1 AEPASHGG
9 VRLALLSLT
18 ARMTRWIPSYE
29 ESQMPSSKSS
39 GKSASKRGSGDTE
52 KKISKSK
59 DTGTASAKST
69 DDNVSPAKKLEEL
82 YSLVEGID
90 IAMMTSRN
98 FDGTLISR
106 PMSTQE
112 KRPDVD
118 FWFVTSTETHKV
130 DEIEAQAE
138 VNLAYYNNKSREW
151 VSVSGTARI
160 VSDRDLIRTLYQPD
174 WKAWFGDEGGAR
186 DGGPNDPRLVL
197 IEVEAHAATYLKT
210 NQPRAVQLFKVAK
223 ALVTG
228 TAPNIGDLRH
238 VGKKEL
244 EARR

>member
-1 AEPASHGG
+1 
-9 VRLALLSLT
+9 
-18 ARMTRWIPSYE
+18 MTSVK
-29 ESQMPSSKSS
+29 SKSATTKTAKNAK
-39 GKSASKRGSGDTE
+39 GKDSKMASDKMMN
-52 KKISKSK
+52 
-59 DTGTASAKST
+59 
-69 DDNVSPAKKLEEL
+69 DNVSPAKKIEEL

-90 IAMMTSRN
+90 ITMLTSRN
-98 FDGTLISR
+98 FDGTLVSR

-112 KRPDVD
+112 KRAHVD

-130 DEIEAQAE
+130 DEIAAQPE

-160 VSDRDLIRTLYQPD
+160 VTDRDLIRTLYKPD
-174 WKAWFGDEGGAR
+174 WKAWFGDEGGDR
-186 DGGPNDPRLVL
+186 NGGPNDPRLVL
-197 IEVEAHAATYLKT
+197 IEVEAHEATFLKS

-223 ALVTG
+223 AMLTG
-228 TAPNIGDLRH
+228 EPPKIGDMRH

>member
-1 AEPASHGG
+1 
-9 VRLALLSLT
+9 
-18 ARMTRWIPSYE
+18 
-29 ESQMPSSKSS
+29 MPSSKSGS
-39 GKSASKRGSGDTE
+39 KSRSKDTE
-52 KKISKSK
+52 RKISKSK

-69 DDNVSPAKKLEEL
+69 DDNVSPAKKIEEL

-90 IAMMTSRN
+90 IAMMTSRSY
-98 FDGTLISR
+98 DGTLVSR
-106 PMSTQE
+106 PMATQE
-112 KRPDVD
+112 KRPRVD

-130 DEIEAQAE
+130 DEIQAQPE

-160 VSDRDLIRTLYQPD
+160 VTDRDLIRTLYKPD
-174 WKAWFGDEGGAR
+174 WKTWFGDEGG
-186 DGGPNDPRLVL
+186 DHNGGPNDPRLAL
-197 IEVEAHAATYLKT
+197 IEVEAHEATYLKS

-223 ALVTG
+223 ALITRD
-228 TAPNIGDLRH
+228 APKIGDMRH

>member
-1 AEPASHGG
+1 
-9 VRLALLSLT
+9 
-18 ARMTRWIPSYE
+18 
-29 ESQMPSSKSS
+29 MPSSKSS
-39 GKSASKRGSGDTE
+39 KSSSKETE
-52 KKISKSK
+52 KKISRGK
-59 DTGTASAKST
+59 DTSTAAAKNSN
-69 DDNVSPAKKLEEL
+69 DNVSPAKKIEEL

-90 IAMMTSRN
+90 IAMMTSRT

-106 PMSTQE
+106 PMSTQA
-112 KRPDVD
+112 KRPGVD

-130 DEIEAQAE
+130 DEIEAQPE

-160 VSDRDLIRTLYQPD
+160 VNDRDLIRTLYKPD
-174 WKAWFGDEGGAR
+174 WKAWFGDEGGVR
-186 DGGPNDPRLVL
+186 NGGPNDPRLVL
-197 IEVEAHAATYLKT
+197 IEVEAHEASYLKT
-210 NQPRAVQLFKVAK
+210 NEPRAVQLFKVAK

-228 TAPNIGDLRH
+228 NTPRIGEMRH

>member
-1 AEPASHGG
+1 MS
-9 VRLALLSLT
+9 
-18 ARMTRWIPSYE
+18 
-29 ESQMPSSKSS
+29 SSKARITSGRTAATKS
-39 GKSASKRGSGDTE
+39 GKEVE

-59 DTGTASAKST
+59 DTGTASDRAAN
-69 DDNVSPAKKLEEL
+69 DDVSPAKKIEEL

-90 IAMMTSRN
+90 IAMMTSRS

-106 PMSTQE
+106 PMATQE
-112 KRPDVD
+112 KRPGVD

-130 DEIEAQAE
+130 DEIQAQPE

-160 VSDRDLIRTLYQPD
+160 VTDRDLIRTLYKPD
-174 WKAWFGDEGGAR
+174 WKAWFGDEGGVR
-186 DGGPNDPRLVL
+186 NGGPNDPRLAL
-197 IEVEAHAATYLKT
+197 IEVEAHAATYLKS

-223 ALVTG
+223 AMITG
-228 TAPNIGDLRH
+228 NAPKIGDMRH

>member
-1 AEPASHGG
+1 MS
-9 VRLALLSLT
+9 
-18 ARMTRWIPSYE
+18 
-29 ESQMPSSKSS
+29 SSKARSTSGRTAATKSS
-39 GKSASKRGSGDTE
+39 KDVE
-52 KKISKSK
+52 KKIGKGK
-59 DTGTASAKST
+59 DTGTASDRSRN
-69 DDNVSPAKKLEEL
+69 DNVSPAKKIEEL

-98 FDGTLISR
+98 FDGTLVSR
-106 PMSTQE
+106 PMATQE
-112 KRPDVD
+112 KRPGVD

-130 DEIEAQAE
+130 DEIQAQPE

-160 VSDRDLIRTLYQPD
+160 VTDRDLIRTLYKPD
-174 WKAWFGDEGGAR
+174 WKAWFGDEGGVR
-186 DGGPNDPRLVL
+186 NGGPNDPRLTL
-197 IEVEAHAATYLKT
+197 IEVEAHEATYLKT

-223 ALVTG
+223 AMITG
-228 TAPNIGDLRH
+228 NTPKIGDMRH

>member
-1 AEPASHGG
+1 MPSVKSKSATTK
-9 VRLALLSLT
+9 T
-18 ARMTRWIPSYE
+18 AR
-29 ESQMPSSKSS
+29 K
-39 GKSASKRGSGDTE
+39 A
-52 KKISKSK
+52 KSK
-59 DTGTASAKST
+59 DSKMASEKIMN
-69 DDNVSPAKKLEEL
+69 DNVSPAKKIEEL

-90 IAMMTSRN
+90 IAMLTSRN
-98 FDGTLISR
+98 FDGTLVSR

-112 KRPDVD
+112 KRPRVD

-130 DEIEAQAE
+130 DEIAAQPE

-160 VSDRDLIRTLYQPD
+160 VSDRDLIRTLYKPD
-174 WKAWFGDEGGAR
+174 WKAWFGDEGGDR
-186 DGGPNDPRLVL
+186 NGGPNDPRLVL
-197 IEVEAHAATYLKT
+197 IEVEAHEATFLKS

-223 ALVTG
+223 ALLTG
-228 TAPNIGDLRH
+228 EPPKIGDMRH